1 MTGFSFRKICPWCV
15 QHEAAQRG
23 ELPDDAPQPVVAA
36 PWVRRSESTIT
47 LTHVLFGANLAV
59 FLAMQMGYGPT
70 MDFNG
75 PALAQWG
82 NYGPFTLSGQW
93 WRLFTYMFVHGGVVH
108 IAMNMWCLWSIG
120 GLCESLY
127 GRWTYAAIYV
137 ITGIAGGLASVGWN
151 PGVLSV
157 GASGALFGITGA
169 LIASFYLGEFSFGEV
184 SVKSTLSSL
193 LFFAGFSLF
202 FGSVY
207 PGIDNS
213 AHIGGL
219 ISGLIIGAL
228 IAVVAPQSDSLGRRA
243 SVIGLGALLVLAAG
257 YGVDRWRGGPIRM
270 SLAYRALAENEP
282 DRAIAQLQAIIRQSP
297 NLPQAHF
304 ALAQS
309 FFAKDRFPQAEAEF
323 KRVLE
328 LQPKNLD
335 ARFELGLVYLSEKRI
350 EDAKNTFSQ
359 MLAADANNADAHY
372 GLGLALVDEGQFQ
385 PAVAEF
391 KTAIQLGPRASG
403 IYYELGRAYA
413 NLKQFDDA
421 IAAYQ
426 QGKEREGDNP
436 DLEAALAEAYAAK
449 GMPQQAQEAKN
460 KAAQLRGEAR

>member
-1 MTGFSFRKICPWCV
+1 MSGISFRKICPWCV

-23 ELPDDAPQPVVAA
+23 EVPEDAPQPVIAT
-36 PWVRRSESTIT
+36 PWERSASTIT

-59 FLAMQMGYGPT
+59 FLAMQLGYGPT
-70 MDFNG
+70 MDFDG

-137 ITGIAGGLASVGWN
+137 ITGIAGGLTSVGWN

-157 GASGALFGITGA
+157 GASGALFGLTGA
-169 LIASFYLGEFSFGEV
+169 LIASFYLGEFSFGDI
-184 SVKSTLSSL
+184 SIKSTLSSL

-207 PGIDNS
+207 PGIDNA
-213 AHIGGL
+213 AHLGGL
-219 ISGLIIGAL
+219 ISGLALGAL
-228 IAVVAPQSDSLGRRA
+228 IAVVAPQADAFLRRA
-243 SVIGLGALLVLAAG
+243 SILGLVALSVLAAG

-270 SLAYRALAENEP
+270 GRAYAALAENEP

-297 NLPQAHF
+297 NLVQAHF

-309 FFAKDRFPQAEAEF
+309 FFAKDRYPQAEAEF

-328 LQPKNLD
+328 LQPQNSD
-335 ARFELGLVYLSEKRI
+335 ARFELGLVYLSERRI
-350 EDAKNTFSQ
+350 EDAKSTFSQ
-359 MLAADANNADAHY
+359 LLASDANNADAHY
-372 GLGLALVDEGQFQ
+372 GLGLTLVDQEKYQ

-413 NLKQFDDA
+413 SLKQHDDA
-421 IAAYQ
+421 IAAYLE
-426 QGKEREGDNP
+426 GKEKEGDNP
-436 DLEAALAEAYAAK
+436 ELEAALAEAYAAK
-449 GMPQQAQEAKN
+449 GMTLQAE
-460 KAAQLRGEAR
+460 EARKKAVQLQGGPR